1 MARETT
7 VWGSDVNSGAGSLDI
22 VILAIPKGR
31 EFTPE
36 ELAAEVR
43 RRGLPERRAVREHL
57 VNREK
62 MGVVEKT
69 PNGWKRIAGGDA
81 PPLGVI
87 PKPISVAQPLPD
99 EAAGVLR
106 PDPPSPLLGTK
117 ACFDSVGANRP
128 AAHAAIVN
136 LSCFPAAY
144 LDKADQI
151 FPRPTTLYSW
161 DKIISGAAVKSAS
174 GATRRMFAVGQNTF
188 RGFHR
193 RDKACPGAKEAFI
206 KYFVDERSSLVE
218 ALSAVRTRDELHGLS
233 NTVCD
238 GIRSRLGNVVPTQ
251 LRAYNKVR
259 KPVDLYFEHLVS
271 MAAELDH
278 VRAALVPLLFLPL
291 DSQILAHS
299 GLFSEQELAMH
310 GLSRTS
316 TYKDVV
322 SERTYSALQSLLVEK
337 AGAVAAERR
346 RSFHPIYFDLVWN
359 DRYRN
364 WGGNLFE
371 TNP

>member
-7 VWGSDVNSGAGSLDI
+7 AWGSDVNSGAGSLDI

-36 ELAAEVR
+36 ELAAEGR
-43 RRGLPERRAVREHL
+43 RRSLPAPGAIREHL

-62 MGVVEKT
+62 IGVVEKT
-69 PNGWKRIAGGDA
+69 PNGWKRIAGVDR
-81 PPLGVI
+81 PPIGVVS
-87 PKPISVAQPLPD
+87 KPIPVASPVREQ
-99 EAAGVLR
+99 AAALFS
-106 PDPPSPLLGTK
+106 PNSPSPPAVTA
-117 ACFDSVGANRP
+117 ACFANAGENKRTEQ
-128 AAHAAIVN
+128 AAIVD
-136 LSCFPAAY
+136 LPCFPVAY

-151 FPRPTTLYSW
+151 FLRPKALYSW
-161 DKIISGAAVKSAS
+161 DKIISGAQIKSAS

-193 RDKACPGAKEAFI
+193 LDKTCPGAKEAFI

-218 ALSAVRTRDELHGLS
+218 SLSAVRTRDELHRLS
-233 NTVCD
+233 NRVCD
-238 GIRSRLGNVVPTQ
+238 GIRSRLSNVVPAQ
-251 LRAYNKVR
+251 LQSYNKLR
-259 KPVDLYFEHLVS
+259 KPVDLYVEHLVA
-271 MAAELDH
+271 MAVELSD
-278 VRAALVPLLFLPL
+278 VRATLIPLLFLPL
-291 DSQILAHS
+291 DSQILAHR
-299 GLFSEQELAMH
+299 GLFTEQELAAH
-310 GLSRTS
+310 RLSRAS
-316 TYKDVV
+316 TYKDVA
-322 SERTYSALQSLLVEK
+322 SERTYSALQLLLGEK

-359 DRYRN
+359 CRYRN